1 MSGSFT
7 DLFPRAA
14 GVLMPLASLPARHGI
29 GDLGPE
35 AYRFVD
41 WLARAGVTWW
51 QMLPVVPLGPG
62 NSPYASSSAFASEP
76 LYLSLE
82 RLADEGLL
90 DRADLAGPRELRE
103 GKVRYAQA
111 RRFKTPRLAK
121 AFGTWRARR
130 RQRAAFERFCAREA
144 DWLEPFCVAGGASAE
159 EADLA
164 RFLQFQLSRQWD
176 ALRTYARDRGVLL
189 MGDAPIFVA
198 LDSVDVGARPELF
211 RLDADGDPLVLTG
224 CPPDSMNED
233 GQLWGH
239 PHYDWAAHRAEGFG
253 WWRARMRRQM
263 ELFEALRID
272 HFIGFRNAWEVPAGA
287 ANARNG
293 AWVET
298 PGEELLEAVED
309 ELGGLPLIAED
320 LGSVTP
326 EVHELRD
333 RFGLPGMRIL
343 QWGFG
348 PGSFHAPHAIGPDS
362 VVYPAT
368 HDNDT
373 CVGWWRSADPA
384 TRRRF
389 RAATGGDGPTV
400 GMDMIRAA
408 CATGAHTAL
417 FQLQDVLGLG
427 RASRMNTPGT
437 PSGNWAWRVSRR
449 DLSVARARQLHE
461 LLDATDRLADR

>member
-1 MSGSFT
+1 MTGSFT

-14 GVLMPLASLPARHGI
+14 GVLMPLASLPGRHGI

-62 NSPYASSSAFASEP
+62 HSPYASSSAFASEP
-76 LYLSLE
+76 IYLSLE
-82 RLADEGLL
+82 ILAEQGLL
-90 DRADLAGPRELRE
+90 DRSDLSGPSELRE
-103 GKVRYAQA
+103 GKVRYAKARPFKQA
-111 RRFKTPRLAK
+111 RLAK
-121 AFGTWRARR
+121 AFGAWQRRR
-130 RQRAAFERFCAREA
+130 RQRATFDRYCAREA
-144 DWLEPFCVAGGASAE
+144 GWLDAFCAANGASPKDAE
-159 EADLA
+159 LA
-164 RFLQFQLSRQWD
+164 RFLQFQLDRQWT
-176 ALRTYARDRGVLL
+176 ALRDYARERGVLL

-198 LDSVDVGARPELF
+198 LDSVDVSSRPELF
-211 RLDADGDPLVLTG
+211 RLDAEGQPLVLTG

-239 PHYDWAAHRAEGFG
+239 PHYDWDAHRAEGFA

-263 ELFEALRID
+263 DLFEAIRID

-287 ANARNG
+287 ANARDG
-293 AWVET
+293 VWMET
-298 PGEELLEAVED
+298 PGEELLEAIRG

-333 RFGLPGMRIL
+333 RFELPGMRVL

-348 PGSFHAPHAIGPDS
+348 PGSFHAPHAIGADA

-373 CVGWWRSADPA
+373 CAGWWRSADPV

-400 GMDMIRAA
+400 ATDMIRSA
-408 CATGAHTAL
+408 CATSAHTAL

-427 RASRMNTPGT
+427 RAARMNTPGT
-437 PSGNWAWRVSRR
+437 PSGNWAWRASRR
-449 DLSVARARQLHE
+449 DLTAARARRLHE

>member
-1 MSGSFT
+1 MSASFT
-7 DLFPRAA
+7 RLFPRAA
-14 GVLMPLASLPARHGI
+14 GVLMPLASLPGRYGV

-35 AYRFVD
+35 AYRFVG
-41 WLARAGVTWW
+41 WLERAGVTWW

-82 RLADEGLL
+82 RLADDGLL
-90 DRADLAGPRELRE
+90 DRSDVSAPAALR
-103 GKVRYAQA
+103 GGRARYDAA
-111 RRFKTPRLAK
+111 RRFKEPRLAR
-121 AFGTWRARR
+121 AFDRWRGRR
-130 RQRAAFERFCAREA
+130 RQRAAFDRFCEREA
-144 DWLEPFCVAGGASAE
+144 HWLEPFAE
-159 EADLA
+159 AQGDADLA
-164 RFLQFQLSRQWD
+164 RFLQFQLDLQWR
-176 ALRTYARDRGVLL
+176 ALRDHARERGVLL
-189 MGDAPIFVA
+189 MGDAPIFVG
-198 LDSVDVGARPELF
+198 LDSVDVASRPELF
-211 RLDADGDPLVLTG
+211 RLDRRGNPKVLTG

-239 PHYDWAAHRAEGFG
+239 PHYDWRAHRAEGFG

-263 ELFEALRID
+263 ELFEAIRID

-287 ANARNG
+287 ETAREG
-293 AWVET
+293 VWART
-298 PGEELLEAVED
+298 PGEELLEAIED

-326 EVHELRD
+326 EVHALRE
-333 RFGLPGMRIL
+333 RFDLPGMRVL

-348 PGSFHAPHAIGPDS
+348 PGSFHAPHAIDARS

-373 CVGWWRSADPA
+373 CAGWWRGLDAA

-389 RAATGGDGPTV
+389 RAATGGDGPSV

-408 CATGAHTAL
+408 CASRAHTAL

-427 RASRMNTPGT
+427 RAARMNTPGT
-437 PSGNWAWRVSRR
+437 PSRNWVWRASRG
-449 DLSVARARQLHE
+449 DLSAARARRLHE
-461 LLDATDRLADR
+461 LLDATDRLANR

>member
-1 MSGSFT
+1 MTGSFT

-14 GVLMPLASLPARHGI
+14 GVLMPLASLPGRHGI

-62 NSPYASSSAFASEP
+62 HSPYASSSAFASEP
-76 LYLSLE
+76 IYLSLE
-82 RLADEGLL
+82 ILAEQGLL
-90 DRADLAGPRELRE
+90 DRSDLSGPSELRE
-103 GKVRYAQA
+103 GKVRYAKARPFKQA
-111 RRFKTPRLAK
+111 RLAK
-121 AFGTWRARR
+121 AFGTWQRRR
-130 RQRAAFERFCAREA
+130 RQRAAFDRYCAREA
-144 DWLEPFCVAGGASAE
+144 GWLDAFCAAGGASPEDAE
-159 EADLA
+159 LA
-164 RFLQFQLSRQWD
+164 RFLQFQLDRQWT
-176 ALRTYARDRGVLL
+176 ALRGYARERGVLL

-198 LDSVDVGARPELF
+198 LDSVDVSSRPELF
-211 RLDADGDPLVLTG
+211 RLDAEGQPLVLTG

-239 PHYDWAAHRAEGFG
+239 PHYDWDAHRAEGFA

-263 ELFEALRID
+263 DLFEAIRID

-287 ANARNG
+287 ANARDG
-293 AWVET
+293 VWMET
-298 PGEELLEAVED
+298 PGEELLEAIRG

-333 RFGLPGMRIL
+333 RFELPGMRVL

-348 PGSFHAPHAIGPDS
+348 PSSFHAPHAIGADA

-373 CVGWWRSADPA
+373 CAGWWRSADPV

-400 GMDMIRAA
+400 ATDMIRSA
-408 CATGAHTAL
+408 CATSAHTAL

-427 RASRMNTPGT
+427 RAARMNTPGT
-437 PSGNWAWRVSRR
+437 PSGNWAWRVARR
-449 DLSVARARQLHE
+449 DLTAARARRLHE
-461 LLDATDRLADR
+461 LLDATDRLANR